1 MSASTPAPIRVLLVD
16 DSEEFVRA
24 AGLWIESQPSLLL
37 VASARNGEEAIEAVG
52 AVAPDLVLID
62 AFMPVLS
69 GFEATRRIK
78 ARAGAP
84 LVLILSVHEG
94 SAMEQEAWAAG
105 ADGFIPKPEL
115 ATRLLEWT
123 RERAEPGSGR
133 AGVDRRPR
141 VGTDRSLTEGG
152 EV

>member
-1 MSASTPAPIRVLLVD
+1 MTASRTDPIRVLLVD
-16 DSEEFVRA
+16 DSEEFIRA
-24 AGLWIESQPSLLL
+24 AGLWIESQPSLRL

-52 AVAPDLVLID
+52 AETPDLVLID

-78 ARAGAP
+78 SRAGAP

-105 ADGFIPKPEL
+105 ADGFLPKPEL
-115 ATRLLEWT
+115 ATRLPEWI
-123 RERAEPGSGR
+123 RERTEPGRGT
-133 AGVDRRPR
+133 AGNDRRPR
-141 VGTDRSLTEGG
+141 LGTDRSLTEGG